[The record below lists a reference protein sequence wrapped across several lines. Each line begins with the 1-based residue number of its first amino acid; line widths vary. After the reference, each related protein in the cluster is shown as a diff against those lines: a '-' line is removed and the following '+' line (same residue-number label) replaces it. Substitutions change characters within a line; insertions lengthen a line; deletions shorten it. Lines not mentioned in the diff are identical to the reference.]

1 MNNRDDIFGIEI
13 KICDKCLAII
23 PVKVLFS
30 QYINGAGR
38 SFTHICNHNRVK
50 AISQTNI
57 NEEELANNL
66 NRLVPM
72 DLRDYVNS

>member
-1 MNNRDDIFGIEI
+1 MHIFGIEI
-13 KICDKCLAII
+13 KICDKCLAIA